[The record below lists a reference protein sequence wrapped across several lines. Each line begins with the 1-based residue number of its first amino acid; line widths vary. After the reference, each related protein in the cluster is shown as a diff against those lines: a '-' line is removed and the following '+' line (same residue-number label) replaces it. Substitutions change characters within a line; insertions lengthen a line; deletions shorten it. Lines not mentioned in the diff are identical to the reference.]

1 MIEVTDWLRRC
12 SDRLRAL
19 AANAALDGIDADE
32 IANDLSEIL
41 SNLGPEWAAE
51 TYVGTR

>member
-12 SDRLRAL
+12 SERMRAL
-19 AANAALDGIDADE
+19 ADSSEREGFDADE
-32 IANDLSEIL
+32 IADDLFKIL
-41 SNLGPEWAAE
+41 HNLAPEWAAE